1 MVRLRCKSSYKVIFI
16 HLVLLTW
23 FFVSAGR
30 AYAEAVPQ
38 EEISQVKQAEQRAKQ
53 GTTGPEPLP
62 QQQQLERE
70 EPVATVK
77 IDIWEYQ
84 VEGNTLLDS
93 KTIELAL
100 YPFLGA
106 ARLLSTIESAAD
118 NLEAAYKSAG
128 YGAVY
133 VDIPE
138 QDITDGRVTLKVVE
152 ATLSRYKVSGSRYH
166 SIARIKS
173 FLPSLQQGEAVHIP
187 SLREDI
193 NTINKQSA
201 NLRIT
206 PVLRPGKA
214 PATMEMDLRVK
225 DKLPVAIG
233 LDFNNYNSLNTTR
246 SRFAASLGYENL
258 WLKNHS
264 ASLQWQTTP
273 EDSEEVKVLAATYI
287 LPIFG
292 DSRLAV
298 YGVKSDSL
306 VSAVS
311 DVEVVGA
318 GNILGV
324 RLVQPLAS
332 VRRFLHT
339 LSLGFDFKDF
349 DQSVVLLGADE
360 VATPIQYTSFVGVY
374 NATMLRAKSSTKL
387 GVSLAMG
394 LRSLIDEDAEEEFR
408 VKRFRASPSFKHL
421 QFSIKREDRLP
432 REWLLNSRVKAQVA
446 DTPLIS
452 NEQFSI
458 GGSKS
463 VRGYF
468 ESQSLMDN
476 GVASSVEL
484 ESPSVFQNVKKI
496 KSFRG
501 HVFAD
506 IGSGYL
512 KSPLPGQQKNFDL
525 SSVGLG
531 FRLAAD
537 KVFSLNASAAY
548 PLKAATEV
556 DKDEWRFGLQLLADW

>member
-1 MVRLRCKSSYKVIFI
+1 MALIRCKNHYTNGGKAVFL
-16 HLVLLTW
+16 HLLVLAW
-23 FFVSAGR
+23 FFFIAGR
-30 AYAEAVPQ
+30 GHAEGVPVQKNPLLEETELRVKPAEA
-38 EEISQVKQAEQRAKQ
+38 A
-53 GTTGPEPLP
+53 
-62 QQQQLERE
+62 
-70 EPVATVK
+70 K

-84 VEGNTLLDS
+84 IEGNTLLDI

-106 ARLLSTIESAAD
+106 ARLLSSIEEAAD
-118 NLEAAYKSAG
+118 NLEAVYKSAG

-152 ATLSRYKVSGSRYH
+152 ASLSRFKVSGSRYH

-173 FLPSLQQGEAVHIP
+173 LLPSLQQGESVHLP

-193 NTINKQSA
+193 NTINKQTA
-201 NLRIT
+201 NLQVT
-206 PVLRPGKA
+206 PVLKPGKVPGA
-214 PATMEMDLRVK
+214 MEMDIRVK

-233 LDFNNYNSLNTTR
+233 LEVNNYNSLNTTR
-246 SRFAASLGYENL
+246 SRLAASFGYENL

-273 EDSEEVKVLAATYI
+273 EDTEEVKVLAGTYI
-287 LPIFG
+287 LPVFA

-306 VSAVS
+306 ISAVA
-311 DVEVVGA
+311 DVAVVGA
-318 GNILGV
+318 GNIVGA

-332 VRRFLHT
+332 VQRFLHT

-360 VATPIQYTSFVGVY
+360 ISTPIQYASFVGVY
-374 NATMLRAKSSTKL
+374 NASMLRPESSTKV

-394 LRSLIDEDAEEEFR
+394 LRSLIDEDAEQEFR
-408 VKRFRASPSFKHL
+408 AKRFLASPSFKHL

-432 REWLLNSRVKAQVA
+432 GKWLLNSRIKAQVA

-458 GGSKS
+458 GGSES

-476 GVASSVEL
+476 GVAASVEL
-484 ESPSVFQNVKKI
+484 ESPSIFPKVKKI
-496 KSFRG
+496 RSFRS
-501 HVFAD
+501 HMFVD

-512 KSPLPGQQKNFDL
+512 KSPLPGQQENFDL
-525 SSVGLG
+525 SAAGLG

-537 KVFSLNASAAY
+537 KVFFLSASAAY

-556 DKDEWRFGLQLLADW
+556 EKGDWRFGLQLLADW